1 MSKME
6 DRLDGMVE
14 RYNEINDKM
23 MDNTIVSDRKAMA
36 KLGREQRELTPII
49 EVYQEYK
56 QAKQELADAKEL
68 SKEDDKEIREMA
80 LMEVEELEPKIQDYL
95 DRLEILLVPKDPNDS
110 HNCIIEIRG
119 AAGGDEGNIFAG
131 DLFRMYVKYCETKGW
146 RTEVI

>member
-95 DRLEILLVPKDPNDS
+95 DRLEILLVPKIQTILITVS
-110 HNCIIEIRG
+110 LRFVELLVVMKEISLR
-119 AAGGDEGNIFAG
+119 
-131 DLFRMYVKYCETKGW
+131 
-146 RTEVI
+146 VIYSVCM

>member
-56 QAKQELADAKEL
+56 QANRNWQ
-68 SKEDDKEIREMA
+68 M
-80 LMEVEELEPKIQDYL
+80 PKNYL
-95 DRLEILLVPKDPNDS
+95 KKMIKK
-110 HNCIIEIRG
+110 
-119 AAGGDEGNIFAG
+119 F
-131 DLFRMYVKYCETKGW
+131 VKW
-146 RTEVI
+146 H